1 MWGLKRLRVGSTSRF
16 QAVKMKLSHRTL
28 KQRHELGS
36 NRVLYTYRHNFLVRC
51 ATEGYIHRVSHN
63 WKRNFESQKSWVS
76 LLSPFLSF
84 YGLSERFHLCKHRLF
99 SIFLYNF
106 AREIGAWPAKI
117 DPVAHARC
125 LTVVLSYCQGS
136 GPWIHLLLVPI
147 KYVQPN
153 WKTLSD
159 WYKWK

>member
-1 MWGLKRLRVGSTSRF
+1 MWGLKRLRVGPTSCF
-16 QAVKMKLSHRTL
+16 QAVKTKLSHRTL

-36 NRVLYTYRHNFLVRC
+36 NRVFYTYMHNFLIKC

-63 WKRNFESQKSWVS
+63 WKRNFESQNFPSLSISFLLRFYQNVFIFAHTGCFPSFFTILRGKSARGRLKLILWRMPDVW
-76 LLSPFLSF
+76 LL
-84 YGLSERFHLCKHRLF
+84 YYH
-99 SIFLYNF
+99 IF
-106 AREIGAWPAKI
+106 K
-117 DPVAHARC
+117 
-125 LTVVLSYCQGS
+125 GS
-136 GPWIHLLLVPI
+136 GAWIHLLLVSI